1 MNRNMIQN
9 ENMNEYQDKNG
20 KDKMVKTFPI
30 APDQLKMWECTS
42 MNGIKLACKIKFIL
56 EESTKEI
63 NIENNHALNEIRF

>member
-1 MNRNMIQN
+1 
-9 ENMNEYQDKNG
+9 
-20 KDKMVKTFPI
+20 MVKTFPI